1 MEADRRKERK
11 RKKSQKINLFV
22 LPLTVSMNESCRLI
36 NNFLKNEGK
45 KQKEKGKEGKK
56 ERTKERK
63 KEITKKKEMFVTSLT
78 LLMNEICRLI
88 NNLKKKEGKK
98 QKEHKEKRK
107 NERKKEQKEK
117 KEALKRKYRLINAL
131 FLSCFCLCSF
141 FLFVLTFFLSFTHI
155 KIVLGKK

>member
-22 LPLTVSMNESCRLI
+22 LPLTVLINESCRLI
-36 NNFLKNEGK
+36 NNFKKNEGK

-88 NNLKKKEGKK
+88 NNLKKKKRR
-98 QKEHKEKRK
+98 KEAGRTQRK
-107 NERKKEQKEK
+107 NERKKRTKGEK
-117 KEALKRKYRLINAL
+117 G
-131 FLSCFCLCSF
+131 
-141 FLFVLTFFLSFTHI
+141 TI
-155 KIVLGKK
+155 KKKVSVN

>member
-1 MEADRRKERK
+1 
-11 RKKSQKINLFV
+11 
-22 LPLTVSMNESCRLI
+22 
-36 NNFLKNEGK
+36 
-45 KQKEKGKEGKK
+45 
-56 ERTKERK
+56 
-63 KEITKKKEMFVTSLT
+63 MFVTSLT

-88 NNLKKKEGKK
+88 NNLKKKKRR
-98 QKEHKEKRK
+98 KEAGRTQRK

-155 KIVLGKK
+155 KIVMGKK